1 MTLIDGEQR
10 GQATDPRASFIVQ
23 APAGSGK
30 TEILTQRYLR
40 LLSTVTAPEQI
51 IALTFTRKAASEMR
65 ERIILA
71 LQQASDQKIAQSAHQ
86 QTTLNFAQR
95 ALEQDARYD
104 WNLLQQTNR
113 LKIITI
119 DSLCNSINQAIP
131 LLEQQIAYAQITD
144 KPERYYLNASRQ
156 CIQFALNNS
165 EYHDSIKTL
174 LLHVDNKQEQ
184 LLNLFKDLL
193 IQRDQWLAPL
203 FQARTQDKIRF
214 EHALKFIE

>member
-10 GQATDPRASFIVQ
+10 KKATDPSTSFIVQ

-40 LLSTVTAPEQI
+40 LLGTVTAPEQI

-71 LQQASDQKIAQSAHQ
+71 LQQAAANQKASSAHQ
-86 QTTLNFAQR
+86 QATLGFAQD
-95 ALEQDARYD
+95 ALHRDAQYE
-104 WNLLQQTNR
+104 WNLLQQPNR

-119 DSLCNSINQAIP
+119 DSLCQSINQAIP

-144 KPERYYLNASRQ
+144 KPEQHYLNAARQ
-156 CIQFALNNS
+156 CIQFALQTPN
-165 EYHDSIKTL
+165 YQQAIKTL
-174 LLHVDNKQEQ
+174 LLHVDNKQYQ
-184 LLNLFKDLL
+184 LLRLFKDLL
-193 IQRDQWLAPL
+193 MQRDQWLSSL
-203 FQARTQDKIRF
+203 FQARYQDKSVF
-214 EHALKFIE
+214 